1 MSKLFATAVLAA
13 SIYIPAYADA
23 PASIV
28 PTVATGA
35 MALVQTT
42 GVRPAADSGYTPS
55 EDCCYDEVNLDRP
68 MPAPRV
74 ERGPSCCWD
83 ASSWD

>member
-23 PASIV
+23 PTSIA
-28 PTVATGA
+28 PTVSSAAAAVVQATGA
-35 MALVQTT
+35 
-42 GVRPAADSGYTPS
+42 RPGTESGYRPS
-55 EDCCYDEVNLDRP
+55 EDCCYDGVNLDRP
-68 MPAPRV
+68 MPAPRA

-83 ASSWD
+83 ASNWD